1 MDLHSKRSDEI
12 DDALDEAGFHSYR
25 ARGIAART
33 SRSAKRFAAVDDLV
47 PRWRQELVDI
57 GWRPHQVASRIRASS
72 AHRIASRELT
82 PMHVRELVDQ
92 LLGPDGPLAEQKVFS
107 RRDVIV
113 AAAPKLFGHDPSE
126 LERIADA
133 VIEHGAAIPLVRRPG
148 ADEQPYA
155 PACVLAIENAIA
167 HSIETAARRT
177 GAPTVAPEVVAA
189 ALDAKSRRLG
199 HPLTA
204 GQRGAVEAFCSSGSG
219 IDVLIGVAGSGKT
232 TALDAARAAFE
243 SSGYR
248 VVGTATSGQAAQ
260 TLGAEAQM
268 SSSTVASLLWRL
280 DHGRSRLDESTVV
293 VLDEAGMTDDHD
305 LLRLLAAAGLA
316 RAKVVMVGDHRQLG
330 AVGPGGGLEGIADRN
345 IVHVLDE
352 NVRQHDPR
360 EVRALTD
367 LREGDVDDAVDW
379 YLNRGRVAIEPRR
392 TAALAACA
400 RGWADDV
407 DAGQRH
413 HDARLEEDEC
423 RCAERPRSRALGE
436 RRPTRWSRAARTGWS
451 SLPSRRPRRH
461 ARTVRRPHPGDL
473 EPSNGRGRRPG
484 GSRADGRDARWSPPS
499 TGR

>member
-1 MDLHSKRSDEI
+1 MRPRS
-12 DDALDEAGFHSYR
+12 Y
-25 ARGIAART
+25 
-33 SRSAKRFAAVDDLV
+33 
-47 PRWRQELVDI
+47 
-57 GWRPHQVASRIRASS
+57 
-72 AHRIASRELT
+72 
-82 PMHVRELVDQ
+82 
-92 LLGPDGPLAEQKVFS
+92 
-107 RRDVIV
+107 
-113 AAAPKLFGHDPSE
+113 
-126 LERIADA
+126 
-133 VIEHGAAIPLVRRPG
+133 
-148 ADEQPYA
+148 
-155 PACVLAIENAIA
+155 
-167 HSIETAARRT
+167 
-177 GAPTVAPEVVAA
+177 AA
-189 ALDAKSRRLG
+189 ALDEKSTRLG

-204 GQRGAVEAFCSSGSG
+204 GQRGAAEAICSSGSG
-219 IDVLIGVAGSGKT
+219 IDIIIGVAGSGKT
-232 TALDAARAAFE
+232 TALDAARSAFE

-360 EVRALTD
+360 EVRALTH
-367 LREGDVDDAVDW
+367 LREVDVEDAVDW

-407 DAGQRH
+407 EAGCDTTMLAWRRTSVDALNALGRAH
-413 HDARLEEDEC
+413 WESAGRLAGPELRGPGGRRYRAGD
-423 RCAERPRSRALGE
+423 RVVTLAPSDDRTLVTSSRA
-436 RRPTRWSRAARTGWS
+436 
-451 SLPSRRPRRH
+451 
-461 ARTVRRPHPGDL
+461 TVVAVDPEALR
-473 EPSNGRGRRPG
+473 
-484 GSRADGRDARWSPPS
+484 
-499 TGR
+499 